1 MFARL
6 CVFPPSSDCLYSP
19 PSWSPHMWAD
29 ISPPRMWE
37 AAAPGSW
44 SPQWGSPGT
53 CVHGEVTAPLA
64 SAGGDVDTPHAG
76 WNNPPQR
83 ATAGS
88 AVPTASARSSPDC
101 RGKRAEGV
109 CSSGPPWCCCCSECS
124 IAGLP
129 HTGSLHS
136 SAQPHRRNSLTRT
149 QHSAMSSLSC
159 FYQRGPMKELSGAVC
174 SYFLIPHTI
183 PYEPPSAV
191 RRCEFCCSVLQQ
203 LLEVKITDQCNKITV
218 FLSRGNVVVF
228 LSVWFGFHP
237 TVAHN
242 SHPQNGESDLRSHL
256 IKNAWHCS
264 SVGFNGPIIART
276 NSN

>member
-6 CVFPPSSDCLYSP
+6 CVFPPGSDCLYSP

-29 ISPPRMWE
+29 ISPHRMWE

-53 CVHGEVTAPLA
+53 CVHVEVTAPLA
-64 SAGGDVDTPHAG
+64 SADGDVDTRHAG

-88 AVPTASARSSPDC
+88 AVPTASVRSSPDY

-124 IAGLP
+124 IAGLH

-159 FYQRGPMKELSGAVC
+159 FYQCGPMKELSVAVC
-174 SYFLIPHTI
+174 CSPTENIIQDIFSVPTFSYRTQSRTSPHQLF
-183 PYEPPSAV
+183 EDVSSAA
-191 RRCEFCCSVLQQ
+191 
-203 LLEVKITDQCNKITV
+203 
-218 FLSRGNVVVF
+218 LSYSNYWKWKSQINVIKSR
-228 LSVWFGFHP
+228 LP
-237 TVAHN
+237 VA
-242 SHPQNGESDLRSHL
+242 R
-256 IKNAWHCS
+256 
-264 SVGFNGPIIART
+264 
-276 NSN
+276 